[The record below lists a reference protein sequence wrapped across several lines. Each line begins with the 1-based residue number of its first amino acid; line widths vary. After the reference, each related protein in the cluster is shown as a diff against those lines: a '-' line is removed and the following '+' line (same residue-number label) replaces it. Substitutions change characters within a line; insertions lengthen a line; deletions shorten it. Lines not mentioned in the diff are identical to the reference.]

1 MRGCAR
7 DVVRPDLDPLLVF
20 AACDTDQARFVGVV
34 TQALAV
40 VSERVDKRAE
50 RRRDHP
56 LLRQTIERRELTAS
70 VAGAP
75 FRHVGRL
82 VPVQHVARRI
92 QIADLA

>member
-1 MRGCAR
+1 VRGCAR

-20 AACDTDQARFVGVV
+20 ASCDTDQARVVGVV
-34 TQALAV
+34 RQAIAV

-50 RRRDHP
+50 RRRHHP
-56 LLRQTIERRELTAS
+56 LVRQTIERRELTAS
-70 VAGAP
+70 VAGAA
-75 FRHVGRL
+75 FRHVGCL